1 MDILRRADR
10 PMTGRELAYAIMRER
25 GIPLSDFPRM
35 KSIECSLHSVL
46 GRLEGNGIVKVA
58 SKPKRWRLP

>member
-1 MDILRRADR
+1 
-10 PMTGRELAYAIMRER
+10 MTGRELAYAIMRER